1 MIIDKTFNGLLEKQQ
16 KVLEMV
22 SKTGEYRLATPEE
35 ESKGIDGVVDGE
47 FVSVKPETYKHT
59 LSAKQQNIDVRI
71 IYYRSGKK
79 KGEIELV

>member
-1 MIIDKTFNGLLEKQQ
+1 M
-16 KVLEMV
+16 
-22 SKTGEYRLATPEE
+22 SGEIVKRTPEE
-35 ESKGIDGVVDGE
+35 EAKGIDGVVDGE